1 MKPFGLYE
9 AVKALLICQGSIKL
23 LGRWEL
29 AVAHRRCRTFSKR
42 ARIALSFFY
51 LFLGVLA
58 VAEGDDK
65 VFPTRENRPEFFAK
79 LPD

>member
-1 MKPFGLYE
+1 M
-9 AVKALLICQGSIKL
+9 
-23 LGRWEL
+23 
-29 AVAHRRCRTFSKR
+29 
-42 ARIALSFFY
+42 ARVSQTLENRPEFFF
-51 LFLGVLA
+51 LFFGVLA